1 MFFFVVKSTLANI
14 PGREIFLTVIQ
25 ISYFAPFVNR
35 ALSLGIEETQM
46 ELHAIFSFF
55 RCMFFLLLL
64 FNDFILLHG
73 YVCFANNVQSVL
85 GFCVLVYL
93 CVRVCKSEAEE
104 KS

>member
-1 MFFFVVKSTLANI
+1 MVKSTLGNI
-14 PGREIFLTVIQ
+14 PGKEIFSTVMQ
-25 ISYFAPFVNR
+25 ISYFAPFINR

-46 ELHAIFSFF
+46 ELRATFSFF

-64 FNDFILLHG
+64 FNDFILLHVH
-73 YVCFANNVQSVL
+73 VCFANNVQSVL

-93 CVRVCKSEAEE
+93 CVRLYKNETEE